1 MAANLKP
8 TEEGGVSPGR
18 YYLILFLVSLAM
30 LSAQVTV
37 TRLLSY
43 KLFFHFVF
51 LIISLAH
58 LGIAGA
64 GAWIFASGRQTFGG
78 EFLRKSLYGMALA
91 LLTFLGVYVWLAPEP
106 SPGLMKIDGSEA
118 LPYLGCLSIL
128 LVAFYFAAGCVLAG
142 AFTQHKALFN
152 RLYAADLAGAAAGC
166 VASLGLMALF
176 GPVRT
181 LLASGFLAVCAAALV
196 GVPRRRAWHL
206 VADCA
211 ALTGTAGL
219 LLAAWIGTPW
229 LEQVV
234 ALGRNFDGTPLPANL
249 EYRWTHLARVD
260 RIAPNYYVIDGDA
273 GTLLNNP
280 EWVSEVE
287 FLVAR
292 PKPRVAII
300 GVGAGPQLQEALR
313 HEPESV
319 LAIDINPTIVEW
331 SRQQDS
337 ATNGNIYNRP
347 EVKILVDEGRHAL
360 RVQEGPF
367 DVIDMHA
374 IDTYTA
380 SSMGAYSLT
389 ENYLYTV
396 EAFKDFNARL
406 SADGVMAIRRWL
418 FYPQRENLRLFTTIY
433 AALAESGVKRPEDHL
448 VVLAPTQNWKD
459 PSLKIMGFLMFS
471 KQPLSAERLA
481 VIDQFVERNKWSY
494 LYCPGRNV
502 DSAFNEFVTTGD
514 RQKFYANYPYFVEPC
529 YDSNPFFF
537 QFTPPFAFL
546 WQRGGTEGIG
556 IYNQSTTT
564 LFITLFTLAIL
575 CAVLLGWPII
585 RYQRRTGLRRPS
597 LALTTY
603 FAALGLGFMAVEL
616 ASIQVMTLF
625 LGHPTYA
632 LTVILLGIL
641 AFAGLGSALARFV
654 PRSAGPRIC
663 LLLFGLGLLAAFGL
677 MPLVHAMI
685 GLPFA
690 QRVAVTLALLL
701 VLGVPLGI
709 PMALGIREIGAENT
723 LHVAWAW
730 ACNGAAGV
738 LGTNI
743 CMIVMIYF
751 GMPTVLA
758 LGAMCYLL
766 ARFLLPRIA
775 ASS

>member
-1 MAANLKP
+1 MPAQFTVAENSI
-8 TEEGGVSPGR
+8 SPR
-18 YYLILFLVSLAM
+18 RFCLILFLVSLAM

-64 GAWIFASGRQTFGG
+64 GAWIFASGRRSFSPTS
-78 EFLRKSLYGMALA
+78 LRTSLYGMAFTLLLFLA
-91 LLTFLGVYVWLAPEP
+91 TYVWLAPDP
-106 SPGLMKIDGSEA
+106 SPGLMKIDGSDA
-118 LPYLGCLSIL
+118 LPYLGCLSAL
-128 LVAFYFAAGCVLAG
+128 MVAFYFAAGCVLAG
-142 AFTQHKALFN
+142 AFTQYKSLFN

-181 LLASGFLAVCAAALV
+181 LLASGFLAVCAGALVHIPRRSGWRLAVDVGALAGTAALL
-196 GVPRRRAWHL
+196 L
-206 VADCA
+206 VAWGA
-211 ALTGTAGL
+211 
-219 LLAAWIGTPW
+219 TPQ
-229 LEQVV
+229 LERLVT
-234 ALGRNFDGTPLPANL
+234 LGRNFDGTPLSPDI

-273 GTLLNNP
+273 GTVLHNP
-280 EWVSEVE
+280 EWVSEIE

-313 HEPESV
+313 HKPESV

-337 ATNGNIYNRP
+337 AFNDNIYNRP
-347 EVKILVDEGRHAL
+347 EVTIVVDEGRHAL
-360 RVQEGPF
+360 RENEGPF

-389 ENYLYTV
+389 ENNLYTV
-396 EAFKDFNARL
+396 EAFKDFYARL

-418 FYPQRENLRLFTTIY
+418 FYPPRENLRLFTTIH
-433 AALAESGVKRPEDHL
+433 AALADSGVKRPEDHL

-471 KQPLSAERLA
+471 KEPMTPARLA
-481 VIDQFVERNKWSY
+481 LIDQFVERNHWSY
-494 LYCPGRNV
+494 LYCPGRKI
-502 DSAFNEFVTTGD
+502 DSAFDTFVNAAD
-514 RQKFYANYPYFVEPC
+514 RTAFFRSYPYFVEPC

-537 QFTPPFAFL
+537 QFTPPLAFL
-546 WQRGGTEGIG
+546 WQQGGAEGIG
-556 IYNQSTTT
+556 IYNQSTAT
-564 LFITLFTLAIL
+564 LFVTLAAL
-575 CAVLLGWPII
+575 AVLCLFMLGVPVV
-585 RYQRRTGLRRPS
+585 RFQRRTGMKRPS
-597 LALTTY
+597 LALTMY

-641 AFAGLGSALARFV
+641 AFAGLGSVLARFV
-654 PRSAGPRIC
+654 PRAAGPSVC
-663 LLLFGLGLLAAFGL
+663 MLLFGLGLLAAFGL
-677 MPLVHAMI
+677 MPLVHSLI
-685 GLPFA
+685 GLPFLA
-690 QRVAVTLALLL
+690 RVALTLGLLL
-701 VLGVPLGI
+701 VLGLPLGM
-709 PMALGIREIGAENT
+709 PMALGIREIGAENP

-751 GMPTVLA
+751 GMPTVLCV
-758 LGAMCYLL
+758 GAACYLL
-766 ARFLLPRIA
+766 GWWLLPRMVPSI
-775 ASS
+775 